1 MEKVCDRVRDLYLV
15 IQCEKCGKLSLAKAG
30 QRTRTCPYC
39 GNRPNLL
46 KVRVLASAE
55 NARSA
60 SEILKALKKDR
71 YDDPNP

>member
-1 MEKVCDRVRDLYLV
+1 MQDLYLV